1 MRALIALISGIVFG
15 IGLTVADMTN
25 PAKVQNFLDLMGIW
39 DPSLIF
45 VMGGGVIVAFIGFRI
60 VRGRERPLLAGQFY
74 LPTAEHIDFRL
85 ITGSAIFGVGW
96 GLSGFC
102 PGPAVAG
109 LAWGNPQVF
118 IFVGAMVA
126 GAILAKQ
133 FARGERETITESS
146 AD

>member
-45 VMGGGVIVAFIGFRI
+45 VMGGGVIVALIGFRI
-60 VRGRERPLLAGQFY
+60 VRGRERPLLAAKFY
-74 LPTAEHIDFRL
+74 LPMAKHIDFRL
-85 ITGSAIFGVGW
+85 ITGSAIFGIGW

-118 IFVGAMVA
+118 MFVGAMVA

-133 FARGERETITESS
+133 FVRGER
-146 AD
+146 